1 MMLKL
6 TLLFFCL
13 IFNSNALAS
22 NIIEEVDVDNLYMVR
37 NIAVY
42 NKSTTALKAK
52 EEALKQGQKKALK
65 TIFERANIKPE
76 YTKYISDLVLVEMIE
91 SIQIKN
97 EIMTKDSYSGTI
109 TVLFNKKF
117 LNFHLKRLDIGVG
130 NAVDDV
136 FLYIPILSENGSYK
150 LYDRENSWYKPAY
163 DDFFSN
169 SYDNIFIIDNFD
181 LANTALLSEKM
192 INQNDYSA
200 YSTLLSKYTANVVV
214 ISIASY
220 DRSTKSINVFYKEI
234 DGDNII
240 EKKMTYGNKDNLS
253 LNDFF
258 EYVSIKFLQMLDK
271 ESKIRIARNK
281 NDSKNL
287 EKLLKDNS
295 IEIYIVIQN
304 LKEYNYLKDLIL
316 NLPFV
321 KRHEIVEFTTK
332 LARLKIY
339 YAEDESEIILMFDQ
353 KGFDLKNKN
362 GKYFISYR
370 GLK

>member
-1 MMLKL
+1 
-6 TLLFFCL
+6 
-13 IFNSNALAS
+13 
-22 NIIEEVDVDNLYMVR
+22 MVR
-37 NIAVY
+37 NISVY
-42 NKSTTALKAK
+42 NKSATALKAK

-76 YTKYISDLVLVEMIE
+76 YTKYVSDLVLVEMIE

-97 EIMTKDSYSGTI
+97 EIMTKDSYSGMI

-117 LNFHLKRLDIGVG
+117 LNFHLKRLNIGVG
-130 NAVDDV
+130 SIVNDV

-150 LYDRENSWYKPAY
+150 VHNRENSWYRSAY
-163 DDFFSN
+163 DEFFVN
-169 SYDNIFIIDNFD
+169 SYDNIFVIDNFD
-181 LANTALLSEKM
+181 LANTALLPEKT
-192 INQNDYSA
+192 ISQNDYGA
-200 YSTLLSKYTANVVV
+200 YSTLLSKYMANVVV

-220 DRSTKSINVFYKEI
+220 DKYTKSINVFYKEI
-234 DGDNII
+234 DGDGVM
-240 EKKMTYGNKDNLS
+240 EKKMTYGNKDNLP

-258 EYVSIKFLQMLDK
+258 EYISIKFLQMLDR
-271 ESKIRIARNK
+271 ESKIRVAKNK

-304 LKEYNYLKDLIL
+304 LKEYNYIRNLIL

-332 LARLKIY
+332 LARLRVY
-339 YAEDESEIILMFDQ
+339 YTEDESEIISMFDQ
-353 KGFDLKNKN
+353 KGFDLKSKN
-362 GKYFISYR
+362 DKYFISYR